1 MVCVDSYLVITPT
14 CLLYSNCPTYTGYSL
29 QLKPLLLTHV
39 HTCLSRC
46 GVGPQDGDV
55 SGHKC
60 YCDTT
65 CSKYGDCCDDFL
77 QFCEIVVINQQP
89 EMPISPIAQNNS
101 ARTGI
106 LYQFIL
112 YQSQMQF
119 LIEKQISPSISE
131 TRVRNKDFQNDI
143 REKG

>member
-14 CLLYSNCPTYTGYSL
+14 CPNCPTYTGYSL

-55 SGHKC
+55 SGHQC

>member
-55 SGHKC
+55 SGHQC

-106 LYQFIL
+106 LYQFIVL
-112 YQSQMQF
+112 PVTNAVSYKNKFLLQSVIF
-119 LIEKQISPSISE
+119 RTI
-131 TRVRNKDFQNDI
+131 
-143 REKG
+143 